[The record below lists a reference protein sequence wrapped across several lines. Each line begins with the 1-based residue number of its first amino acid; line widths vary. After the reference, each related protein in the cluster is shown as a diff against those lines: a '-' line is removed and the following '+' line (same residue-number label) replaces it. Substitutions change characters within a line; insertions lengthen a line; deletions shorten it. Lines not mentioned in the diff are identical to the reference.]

1 MPTITVSRDIAAP
14 RAVVWEELRHIDRHV
29 SWMKDAVRLT
39 YVTDQRE
46 GPVTAFDCLTRV
58 GPFST
63 LDRMTVTTWTDAES
77 MGVTHSGVVTGQG
90 RFDLSDSPGGTTL
103 TWTESLVFPWWML
116 GSLGASVAA
125 PILRALWR
133 GNLRRFART
142 VPGA

>member
-1 MPTITVSRDIAAP
+1 MCLGKGAKADIANGGQTA
-14 RAVVWEELRHIDRHV
+14 ANDDRRPV
-29 SWMKDAVRLT
+29 NQQPINQPCGK
-39 YVTDQRE
+39 E
-46 GPVTAFDCLTRV
+46 GSGGPGTAFDCLTRV